1 MIEKTIEI
9 ADAGL
14 RFHILKTDKFKM
26 SRLSLNFILPADV
39 ERSPVTRLMLA
50 TMMRGCERYPSVVAI
65 NRRLDELYGAT
76 VTTRATSV
84 GERHVFRISSEFL
97 SDRFRF
103 DGDGESVALSVCDV
117 IMEILFRPILDDKGL
132 LSESNFK
139 SEKKLAV
146 DSVKALINDPKA
158 YAAKKCSKLTFGD
171 DPMGISTTGNVKQIE
186 SITLEAV
193 SENIAYFLK
202 NSVIECYYVGADD
215 VNDVISLI
223 SERFATLGRD
233 KVVLK
238 GKERA
243 LKRDVNAP
251 IKTLEESLNVSQ
263 ARLNIGLVCDTV
275 MRDRDYY
282 AMSVFNE
289 IFGAS
294 SVSKLFI
301 NVREKQS
308 LCYYCYSSLSSATG
322 TMQIMCGIKSENREK
337 AYTEIENQL
346 QAMQRGA
353 FDDDDIETAKRTMIS
368 GILQTLDSPAAITAF
383 KFRRFLADVEESV
396 EEAIE
401 RINSVSR
408 DEIIKVANKVRFDC
422 VYFLSGNEEE
432 DEWEDE

>member
-1 MIEKTIEI
+1 MQGHLSKDESERLIGFSSNASPAFVICGIGAMRKSIAEGVLLYVVMLLSAIIVGIIFGIKKEAHPRRVMYKTQN
-9 ADAGL
+9 
-14 RFHILKTDKFKM
+14 FSFTDT
-26 SRLSLNFILPADV
+26 V
-39 ERSPVTRLMLA
+39 ERA
-50 TMMRGCERYPSVVAI
+50 GI
-65 NRRLDELYGAT
+65 NTLY
-76 VTTRATSV
+76 
-84 GERHVFRISSEFL
+84 
-97 SDRFRF
+97 
-103 DGDGESVALSVCDV
+103 VCSY
-117 IMEILFRPILDDKGL
+117 L
-132 LSESNFK
+132 LIFS
-139 SEKKLAV
+139 
-146 DSVKALINDPKA
+146 ALIGVLQA
-158 YAAKKCSKLTFGD
+158 F
-171 DPMGISTTGNVKQIE
+171 
-186 SITLEAV
+186 
-193 SENIAYFLK
+193 FLK
-202 NSVIECYYVGADD
+202 NSVIECYYIGADD

-223 SERFATLGRD
+223 SERFATLGRE
-233 KVVLK
+233 KVALK

-368 GILQTLDSPAAITAF
+368 GVLQTLDSPAAITAF

-408 DEIIKVANKVRFDC
+408 DEIIKAANKVRFDC